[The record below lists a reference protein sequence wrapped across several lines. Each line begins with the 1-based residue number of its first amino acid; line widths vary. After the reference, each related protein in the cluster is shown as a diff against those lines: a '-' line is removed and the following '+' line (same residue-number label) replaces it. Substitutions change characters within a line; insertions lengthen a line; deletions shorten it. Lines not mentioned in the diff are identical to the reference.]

1 MPIFLHNT
9 LSRRKEGFQPRDLGR
24 VSMYVCGQ
32 TPQGPAHLGHARKAV
47 AFDVIRRHFEFRGF
61 AVTLVENITD
71 VEDKIIARAKA
82 EGVSWQEIADRYAT
96 SYLAEMAELNVLPAA
111 GYPRASEHIA
121 DMIGLIE
128 RLIAAGHAY
137 PAEGDVYYRVR
148 RFESYGKLSGRRPD
162 DMRAGARVEVSEQKE
177 DPLDFALWKAAKP
190 GEPSW
195 DSPWGPGRPGWHI
208 ECSVMCERYLGLGFD
223 IHGGGADLIF
233 PHHENEIAQ
242 SEALAEGQPFAR
254 YWLHNGWV
262 TFNAEKM
269 SKSIGNVVNV
279 REAIDRVGAQTVR
292 YYLLAPHYRSD
303 LEYSDEGLAEAG
315 RSLERLRIGV
325 GHLNRLLELE
335 PAAGAGALDLDP
347 GAAREEFLAAMDDE
361 FNTPPAVAALHQLV
375 GDVHRATG
383 ASDYRPAA
391 ADRETLPAAREV
403 LVELGG
409 RLGLDLQP
417 PGVRPKDGGLTEQLL
432 ALLVDLRQMARER
445 RQFEIADAVRSRLA
459 DLGIILEDH
468 PEGTTW
474 RRREGGSK

>member
-1 MPIFLHNT
+1 
-9 LSRRKEGFQPRDLGR
+9 
-24 VSMYVCGQ
+24 
-32 TPQGPAHLGHARKAV
+32 
-47 AFDVIRRHFEFRGF
+47 
-61 AVTLVENITD
+61 
-71 VEDKIIARAKA
+71 
-82 EGVSWQEIADRYAT
+82 
-96 SYLAEMAELNVLPAA
+96 
-111 GYPRASEHIA
+111 
-121 DMIGLIE
+121 
-128 RLIAAGHAY
+128 
-137 PAEGDVYYRVR
+137 
-148 RFESYGKLSGRRPD
+148 
-162 DMRAGARVEVSEQKE
+162 
-177 DPLDFALWKAAKP
+177 
-190 GEPSW
+190 
-195 DSPWGPGRPGWHI
+195 
-208 ECSVMCERYLGLGFD
+208 
-223 IHGGGADLIF
+223 
-233 PHHENEIAQ
+233 
-242 SEALAEGQPFAR
+242 
-254 YWLHNGWV
+254 LHNGWV

-335 PAAGAGALDLDP
+335 PAAGAKALDLDL
-347 GAAREEFLAAMDDE
+347 GAAREEFLAAMDDD
-361 FNTPPAVAALHQLV
+361 FNTPQAVAALHKLV

-391 ADRETLPAAREV
+391 PERETLAAAREV

-409 RLGLDLQP
+409 LLGLDLQP
-417 PGVRPKDGGLTEQLL
+417 PGVLVEDGGLTEQLL

-474 RRREGGSK
+474 RRREGG